1 MDNAETT
8 KPESKRAKKKTPLWL
23 TISFWLMGL
32 VLLLLATAV
41 VLRFW
46 ITSDA
51 GRAFITSQI
60 DGRKLGPLGTVR
72 ISGLKGDPLDAATFA
87 DIALVD
93 DEGVW
98 LRARDV
104 RIEWTPTALFVGELE
119 IRKIGVRIVDVFRSP
134 TVAVQ
139 ESGGPGPDIGI
150 RLDELNVETLRLE
163 QPVLG
168 VEARYAL
175 GGAIASPRNGAGFA
189 RLALSPQSGPA
200 DTANITLE
208 WTREGALQGLANI
221 AGPQDG
227 LIASLLQGPED
238 KSVGFVGKLDGTME
252 RFTGEG
258 TLSFGGVAAAHVAV
272 ARTDDNAT
280 LVGELRGEHWPLLDP
295 LFERTGGAVS
305 FKGNANVAELNAAPF
320 TLDVSAASGAATL
333 AATANLEGFELTS
346 PVAIDAKGLDLAR
359 LAPPLAGLADA
370 KGELTLELPADF
382 TWTGDIAAT
391 QFAFPA
397 GSAAAVSG
405 PVRVI
410 KDGNA
415 ISWRST
421 AFALQG
427 ASIDALPD
435 LAPARYIGAT
445 AGEFNMRTGALELYD
460 TRIEGAAG
468 SATARGTLS
477 ARTGAM
483 DLNGSARLLRLEDLA
498 PVSGGA
504 NARWSLRQSSTN
516 APLRIEA
523 AADGRNLSSDI
534 EGFDALIGPTPHVEI
549 TGVVRGGR
557 FALEAGTIESAGLD
571 AEMTGRISDAGEI
584 NGAASGRLSRPLE
597 LGGAVFRRATF
608 TADITGAIEAPRIDA
623 NLSDADISVAG
634 TDISDVSGRAT
645 FVMGEA
651 LTGDFAFTGDMLGQ
665 RLRTTGD
672 IASGEGDTRIN
683 NFVADLGQLRARATR
698 LSFGED
704 GVVATFTA
712 IGPLAGL
719 AGIQGGALTLTGD
732 VTMGETLDAKIAG
745 NIADLRSGA
754 ARIDLIAFEGK
765 ADNDRVNL
773 TANVR
778 GRVPAPVQLALGLT
792 GRREGEAWAGEA
804 TLNGDVDGLA
814 VKTAE
819 PAQWRV
825 APDGWSAEAMLAAF
839 GGTLD
844 ARLASSET
852 TATASAELLDVNL
865 RALSRLARIAP
876 VNGSVTGLFSFI
888 NDAGGATSDLRL
900 AISDANPVG
909 VTANPVSLDIR
920 AALRDGVLTSES
932 TGTGQGFNLEARSRL
947 PMRVGRGFDVGVDTD
962 APLASQVT
970 LTGRAEQVWALFGP
984 EDQSMRGE
992 LQANM
997 QAGGTLSAVTLTG
1010 GFAVKDGAYE
1020 HGETGLLLESI
1031 DATGAFDQQS
1041 ARITKF
1047 EATDGNGG
1055 RLSALGALEWVGDAA
1070 GQITF
1075 TARDLRALGR
1085 DDRFAIVSGQ
1095 GALELKADAITVNGE
1110 FTIDQARISVEQPAS
1125 ASIPTLPGLRRV
1137 NFPGQVEE
1145 APEDGDAP
1153 WLRPVQLDLKVKAD
1167 RRIVV
1172 FGRGL
1177 DTEWAANLRIT
1188 GPIAD
1193 PSIAGTAT
1201 MVRGSLDLGGRRFN
1215 FDAGTITLDGPIRL
1229 ARIDIAADRVADD
1242 ITASVRVSGTPVD
1255 PKFTLESTPSLPQD
1269 EVLARVLFGR
1279 SAAQLS
1285 GLEAAQLA
1293 AGLAQLAGGQAVF
1306 DPIGLVR
1313 EATGLDRISVGAED
1327 GAATVSAGKYIADDV
1342 YLQVG
1347 TGGSGGV
1354 AAEVEWEPVDG
1365 LAIISSAAG
1374 NGDTKISVR
1383 WKKDY
1388 GAPTAPEAEKPVEA
1402 EQK

>member
-1 MDNAETT
+1 MDNTGTTRPAT
-8 KPESKRAKKKTPLWL
+8 KPARRKTPLWL
-23 TISFWLMGL
+23 LISFWLMGL

-51 GRAFITSQI
+51 GRSFITSQI

-119 IRKIGVRIVDVFRSP
+119 IRKIGVRIVDVFRTP
-134 TVAVQ
+134 KVAVQ
-139 ESGGPGPDIGI
+139 ESGGPGPDVGI
-150 RLDELNVETLRLE
+150 RLDELAVETLRLD
-163 QPVLG
+163 QPLLG

-175 GGAIASPRNGAGFA
+175 GGAIASPRSGAGFA

-238 KSVGFVGKLDGTME
+238 KSVGFVGKLDGTVE
-252 RFTGEG
+252 RFNSEG
-258 TLSFGGVAAAHVAV
+258 TLSFGGLAAAHISI
-272 ARTDDNAT
+272 ARRDDVAT
-280 LVGELRGEHWPLLDP
+280 LAGELRGEHWPLLDP
-295 LFERTGGAVS
+295 LFERTGGAVT
-305 FKGNANVAELNAAPF
+305 FKGSATVANLNAAPF
-320 TLDVSAASGAATL
+320 TLDVSAAAGTATL
-333 AATANLEGFELTS
+333 AATADLETFTLNS

-370 KGELTLELPADF
+370 KGELTLDLPANF
-382 TWTGDIAAT
+382 TWTGDVAAT
-391 QFAFPA
+391 QLAFPS

-405 PVRVI
+405 PVRVV
-410 KDGNA
+410 KNGNA
-415 ISWRST
+415 ISWRSN

-427 ASIDALPD
+427 ARIDALPE
-435 LAPARYIGAT
+435 LAPGRYTGAT

-477 ARTGAM
+477 SRTGAM

-498 PVSGGA
+498 PISGGA
-504 NARWSLRQSSTN
+504 NARWSLRQSSTS

-534 EGFDALIGPTPHVEI
+534 EGFNALIGPTPHVEI
-549 TGVVRGGR
+549 AGVVRGGR
-557 FALEAGTIESAGLD
+557 FALEAGTLESAGLD
-571 AEMTGRISDAGEI
+571 ARMTGRISDTGQISA
-584 NGAASGRLSRPLE
+584 AASGRLSRPLE
-597 LGGAVFRRATF
+597 LGGASFRRATF
-608 TADITGAIEAPRIDA
+608 TADITGAIETPRIDA
-623 NLSDADISVAG
+623 DLSDADISVAG
-634 TDISDVSGRAT
+634 TEISGVSGHAT

-651 LTGDFAFTGDMLGQ
+651 LTGDFALAGDALGQ
-665 RLRTTGD
+665 RLAATGE
-672 IASGEGDTRIN
+672 IASGEGDTRIKN
-683 NFVADLGQLRARATR
+683 LIAELGQLRARATR

-712 IGPLAGL
+712 IGPLTGL
-719 AGIQGGALTLTGD
+719 AGIQSGALTLTGD
-732 VTMGETLDAKIAG
+732 VTMGETLDAKISG
-745 NIADLRSGA
+745 TIADLRSGT

-778 GRVPAPVQLALGLT
+778 GRVPAPGQLALDLS
-792 GRREGEAWAGEA
+792 GRRDGEAWAGEA

-814 VKTAE
+814 VKTSQ
-819 PAQWRV
+819 PAQWRI
-825 APDGWSAEAMLAAF
+825 APDGWSAEALLAAF

-844 ARLASSET
+844 AQLAASGT
-852 TATASAELLDVNL
+852 TATARAELLDVNL
-865 RALSRLARIAP
+865 RALSRLARMAP
-876 VNGSVTGLFSFI
+876 VNGKVTGQFAFS
-888 NDAGGATSDLRL
+888 NGAAGATGDLHL
-900 AISDANPVG
+900 AINDANPVG

-920 AALRDGVLTSES
+920 AALRNGVLTSES
-932 TGTGQGFNLEARSRL
+932 TGAGQGFSLEARSRL
-947 PMRVGRGFDVGVDTD
+947 PMRVGQGFDVGVDPD
-962 APLASQVT
+962 AQLASEVA
-970 LTGRAEQVWALFGP
+970 LTGRAEQVWALIGP
-984 EDQSMRGE
+984 ENQSMRGE

-997 QAGGTLSAVTLTG
+997 QAGGTLSAITLTG
-1010 GFAVKDGAYE
+1010 GFEMKDAAYE
-1020 HGETGLLLESI
+1020 HGETGLLLDDI
-1031 DATGAFDQQS
+1031 DATGVFDQRS
-1041 ARITKF
+1041 ARITRF

-1055 RLSALGALEWVGDAA
+1055 RLTALGALDWTGDTA
-1070 GQITF
+1070 GQMTF

-1085 DDRFAIVSGQ
+1085 DDRFAIVSGE
-1095 GALELKADAITVNGE
+1095 GALELGADAITVTGD
-1110 FTIDQARISVEQPAS
+1110 FTIDQARISVEQPAA

-1137 NFPGQVEE
+1137 NFQGEVEE
-1145 APEDGDAP
+1145 APETGKAP
-1153 WLRPVQLDLKVKAD
+1153 WQRPVQLDLKVRAD

-1188 GPIAD
+1188 GAIAD

-1215 FDAGTITLDGPIRL
+1215 FDTGTITLDGPIRL

-1313 EATGLDRISVGAED
+1313 QATGLDRISVGAEE
-1327 GAATVSAGKYIADDV
+1327 GIATVSAGKYIADDV

-1347 TGGSGGV
+1347 TGGVGGV
-1354 AAEVEWEPVDG
+1354 AAEVEWEPIDG

-1388 GAPTAPEAEKPVEA
+1388 GAPEAPAEKPA
-1402 EQK
+1402 ETEKK

>member
-1 MDNAETT
+1 MDSV
-8 KPESKRAKKKTPLWL
+8 ESKRTKKKSPLWL
-23 TISFWLMGL
+23 RISFWLMGL

-41 VLRFW
+41 ALRFW
-46 ITSDA
+46 ITSDG

-60 DGRKLGPLGTVR
+60 DGRKLGPLGTIR
-72 ISGLKGDPLDAATFA
+72 ISGLKGDPLDAATVA

-104 RIEWTPTALFVGELE
+104 RLEWTPTALFVGELE
-119 IRKIGVRIVDVFRSP
+119 IRKVGVRIVDVFRAP
-134 TVAVQ
+134 KVAVQ
-139 ESGGPGPDIGI
+139 ESGGPGPDVGL
-150 RLDELNVETLRLE
+150 RLDELAVETLRLDE
-163 QPVLG
+163 PVLG
-168 VEARYAL
+168 IEARYAL
-175 GGAIASPRNGAGFA
+175 GGAIASPRNGAGFG

-200 DTANITLE
+200 DTANVTVE
-208 WTREGALQGLANI
+208 WTPEGDLKGLANI
-221 AGPQDG
+221 AGPNDG
-227 LIASLLQGPED
+227 LIASLLMAPDG
-238 KSVGFVGKLDGTME
+238 KSVGFVGKLDGTMG

-272 ARTDDNAT
+272 ARADDVAT
-280 LVGELRGEHWPLLDP
+280 LTGELRGEPWPLLDP
-295 LFERTGGAVS
+295 LFERTGGAVT
-305 FKGNANVAELNAAPF
+305 FNGRANVANLDAMPLTLEVAA
-320 TLDVSAASGAATL
+320 AAGVATL
-333 AATANLEGFELTS
+333 AATADLGTFTLSS
-346 PVAIDAKGLDLAR
+346 PIAIDAERLDLAR

-370 KGELTLELPADF
+370 KGELVLDLPANF
-382 TWTGDIAAT
+382 TWTGDFAAT
-391 QFAFPA
+391 KVVFPS

-410 KDGNA
+410 KNGNA

-421 AFALQG
+421 AFTLQG
-427 ASIDALPD
+427 ARVEALRD
-435 LAPARYIGAT
+435 LAPARYTGAT
-445 AGEFNMRTGALELYD
+445 AGEFNLRTEALELYD
-460 TRIEGAAG
+460 TRIDGAAG
-468 SATARGTLS
+468 SVTARGTLS

-483 DLNGSARLLRLEDLA
+483 DINGSARLLRLQDLA
-498 PVSGGA
+498 PVSGSA
-504 NARWSLRQSSTN
+504 NARWSLRQASPD

-557 FALEAGTIESAGLD
+557 FALEAGTIESVGLD
-571 AEMTGRISDAGEI
+571 AEMTGRISDTGEI
-584 NGAASGRLSRPLE
+584 VGAANGRLSRPLE
-597 LGGAVFRRATF
+597 LGGATFRRATF
-608 TADITGAIEAPRIDA
+608 SADITGAIEAPRIDA
-623 NLSDADISVAG
+623 KVSGADIIVAG

-645 FVMGEA
+645 ITVGET
-651 LTGDFAFTGDMLGQ
+651 LSGDFALAGDMLGQ

-672 IASGEGDTRIN
+672 IAGGEGDIRIN
-683 NFVADLGQLRARATR
+683 NLVADLGQLRARATR

-704 GVVATFTA
+704 GVVASFTA
-712 IGPLAGL
+712 IGPLTGL
-719 AGIQGGALTLTGD
+719 AGITSGALTLAGD
-732 VTMGETLDAKIAG
+732 VKVGETLEADVSG

-754 ARIDLIAFEGK
+754 MRVDLIAFEGK
-765 ADNDRVNL
+765 AENDRVNL

-778 GRVPAPVQLALGLT
+778 GRVPAPVELALGLS
-792 GRREGEAWAGEA
+792 GRRAGETWSGEA
-804 TLNGDVDGLA
+804 TLDGNVDGLA
-814 VKTAE
+814 VKTAQ
-819 PAQWRV
+819 PAQWRF

-844 ARLASSET
+844 ARLAS
-852 TATASAELLDVNL
+852 TATAAVATADLRDVNL

-876 VNGSVTGLFSFI
+876 VNGKVTGSFTFS
-888 NDAGGATSDLRL
+888 NGASGATSDLKI
-900 AISDANPVG
+900 AIANANPVG
-909 VTANPVSLDIR
+909 VTADPVTLDIA
-920 AALRDGVLTSES
+920 AALRNGVLTSES
-932 TGTGQGFNLEARSRL
+932 IGTGQGFSLEARSRL
-947 PMRVGRGFDVGVDTD
+947 SMRVGKGFDVGVDPN
-962 APLASQVT
+962 AQLASEVT
-970 LTGRAEQVWALFGP
+970 LTGRAEQVWALIGP

-997 QAGGTLSAVTLTG
+997 RAGGTLSAITLNG
-1010 GFAVKDGAYE
+1010 GFEVKDGAYE
-1020 HGETGLLLESI
+1020 HGETGLLLDDI
-1031 DATGAFDQQS
+1031 DATGVFDQRS

-1055 RLSALGALEWVGDAA
+1055 RLSALGALDWTGGAA
-1070 GQITF
+1070 GRLTF
-1075 TARDLRALGR
+1075 TARNLRALGR

-1095 GALELKADAITVNGE
+1095 GALELRADAITVGGD
-1110 FTIDQARISVEQPAS
+1110 FVIDQARISVEQPA
-1125 ASIPTLPGLRRV
+1125 AANIPTLPGLRRV
-1137 NFPGQVEE
+1137 NFPNQIETTPEE
-1145 APEDGDAP
+1145 ESDAP

-1177 DTEWAANLRIT
+1177 DTEWAADFRIT
-1188 GPIAD
+1188 GAIAD
-1193 PSIAGTAT
+1193 PAIEGTAT

-1215 FDAGTITLDGPIRL
+1215 FDTGTITLDGPIRL
-1229 ARIDIAADRVADD
+1229 ARIYISADRVADD

-1279 SAAQLS
+1279 SAAELS
-1285 GLEAAQLA
+1285 GFEAAQLA

-1327 GAATVSAGKYIADDV
+1327 GIATVSAGKYIAEDV

-1347 TGGSGGV
+1347 TGGVGGV

-1365 LAIISSAAG
+1365 LAIISSASG

-1388 GAPTAPEAEKPVEA
+1388 GAPEAPAEKPA
-1402 EQK
+1402 ETEKK

>member
-1 MDNAETT
+1 MEKAE
-8 KPESKRAKKKTPLWL
+8 AKKPRKKSPLWL
-23 TISFWLMGL
+23 RISFSLMGL
-32 VLLLLATAV
+32 VLVLLATAV
-41 VLRFW
+41 ALRFW

-104 RIEWTPTALFVGELE
+104 RIEWTPTALFLGELE
-119 IRKIGVRIVDVFRSP
+119 IRKIGVGIVDVFRSP

-139 ESGGPGPDIGI
+139 ESGGPGPDVGL
-150 RLDELNVETLRLE
+150 RLDELNVETLRLD

-189 RLALSPQSGPA
+189 RLALSPRSGPA

-208 WTREGALQGLANI
+208 WTPEGALKGLANI
-221 AGPQDG
+221 AGPHDG
-227 LIASLLQGPED
+227 LIASLLMAPEE
-238 KSVGFVGKLDGTME
+238 KSVGFVGKLDGTVD
-252 RFTGEG
+252 RFAGEG
-258 TLSFGGVAAAHVAV
+258 TLSFGGVAAAHLSL
-272 ARTDDNAT
+272 ARAGDNAT
-280 LVGELRGEHWPLLDP
+280 LGGELRGEPWPLLDP
-295 LFERTGGAVS
+295 LFERTGGSVT
-305 FKGNANVAELNAAPF
+305 FNGKANVADLTATPF
-320 TLDVSAASGAATL
+320 TLDISAPAGAATL
-333 AATANLEGFELTS
+333 VANANLETFALPS
-346 PVAIDAKGLDLAR
+346 PVAIDAKRLDLAR
-359 LAPPLAGLADA
+359 LAPPLTGLADA
-370 KGELTLELPADF
+370 KGELTLDLPADF
-382 TWTGDIAAT
+382 VWAGDIAVT
-391 QFAFPA
+391 QLVFPS

-405 PVRVI
+405 PVRVT
-410 KDGNA
+410 KDGSSV
-415 ISWRST
+415 SWRSN
-421 AFALQG
+421 ALALQG
-427 ASIDALPD
+427 ARIDALPD
-435 LAPARYIGAT
+435 LSPARYTAAS
-445 AGEFNMRTGALELYD
+445 AGEFNLRTGALEFYD
-460 TRIEGAAG
+460 TRIDGAAG

-477 ARTGAM
+477 TRTGAM
-483 DLNGSARLLRLEDLA
+483 ELNGAARLLRLQDLA

-504 NARWSLRQSSTN
+504 NARWSVRQSSPN

-523 AADGRNLSSDI
+523 AADGRKLSFDI

-549 TGVVRGGR
+549 NGVVRGGR

-571 AEMTGRISDAGEI
+571 AEMTGRISDSGVI
-584 NGAASGRLSRPLE
+584 DGSASGRLSRSLE
-597 LGGAVFRRATF
+597 LGGVMFRQAIF
-608 TADITGAIEAPRIDA
+608 SADIAGAIEAPRIDA
-623 NLSDADISVAG
+623 DVSGADIVVAG
-634 TDISDVSGRAT
+634 TSISDVSGRAT
-645 FVMGEA
+645 LVMGKT
-651 LTGDFAFTGDMLGQ
+651 LTGDFALTGEALGQ
-665 RLRTTGD
+665 RLNTSGE
-672 IASGEGDTRIN
+672 IASGEGDIRIN
-683 NFVADLGQLRARATR
+683 NLVADLGQLRARASR

-704 GVVATFTA
+704 GVVAKFTA
-712 IGPLAGL
+712 IGQLAGL
-719 AGIQGGALTLTGD
+719 SGLQSGALTLSGD
-732 VTMGETLDAKIAG
+732 VTMGETLDVAISG
-745 NIADLRSGA
+745 NVADLRSGA
-754 ARIDLIAFEGK
+754 ARIDLIAFEGT
-765 ADNDRVNL
+765 ADDDRVNL
-773 TANVR
+773 SANLR
-778 GRVPAPVQLALGLT
+778 GRVTTPVQLALDLE
-792 GRREGEAWAGEA
+792 GRRDGEVWAGEA
-804 TLNGDVDGLA
+804 TLDGDVDGLA
-814 VKTAE
+814 VKTAK
-819 PAQWRV
+819 PVQWRV
-825 APDGWSAEAMLAAF
+825 APDGWSADALLAAF

-844 ARLASSET
+844 ARLASTQTTS
-852 TATASAELLDVNL
+852 TATAELRDVNL
-865 RALSRLARIAP
+865 RAVSRLARISP
-876 VNGSVTGLFSFI
+876 VNGKVTGSFAF
-888 NDAGGATSDLRL
+888 NNGATGATGDLRL
-900 AISDANPVG
+900 AIENANPVG
-909 VTANPVSLDIR
+909 VTANPVSLDVR
-920 AALRDGVLTSES
+920 ASLRNGVLTSES
-932 TGTGQGFNLEARSRL
+932 TGSGQGFSLEARSRL
-947 PMRVGRGFDVGVDTD
+947 PMRVGAGFDVGVDPTRE
-962 APLASQVT
+962 LASDVM
-970 LTGRAEQVWALFGP
+970 LTGRAEQVWALVGP
-984 EDQSMRGE
+984 ENQSMRGE
-992 LQANM
+992 LHASM
-997 QAGGTLSAVTLTG
+997 RAGGSLSAITLMG
-1010 GFAVKDGAYE
+1010 GFEVKDGAYE
-1020 HGETGLLLESI
+1020 HGETGLLLDDI
-1031 DATGAFDQQS
+1031 DAIGEFNQRS

-1055 RLSALGALEWVGDAA
+1055 RLSALGALDWTGDAA
-1070 GQITF
+1070 GEITF

-1095 GALELKADAITVNGE
+1095 GALELGAKAITVTGDLV
-1110 FTIDQARISVEQPAS
+1110 IDQARISVEQPAA

-1137 NFPGQVEE
+1137 NFPNQVE
-1145 APEDGDAP
+1145 ALPEESDAP

-1177 DTEWAANLRIT
+1177 DTEWAANFRIT
-1188 GPIAD
+1188 GAIAD
-1193 PSIAGTAT
+1193 PSIEGTAT

-1215 FDAGTITLDGPIRL
+1215 FDTGTISLDGPIRL

-1279 SAAQLS
+1279 SAAELS

-1327 GAATVSAGKYIADDV
+1327 GAATVSAGKYIAEDV

-1365 LAIISSAAG
+1365 LAIISSATG

-1388 GAPTAPEAEKPVEA
+1388 GAPTAPEPEKPA
-1402 EQK
+1402 ETEKK